1 MSASV
6 LFQPTAAFEDAFHN
20 ENAKGALM
28 VVLLTGLFT
37 ALAVYFISAN
47 IFTSAFTF
55 LMNIIQWLV
64 FAGFVW
70 FFEFVHVRKKKH
82 LVGVNFSQCLSV
94 VGKLWTINLLAAIVF
109 AFTSYFAPIASA
121 GLVMFLGILLVLSS
135 LILIVAWLIAS
146 FKMLKVVFG
155 AEKLKLILNWII
167 INLLNGLVFGLVA
180 SVISSILF

>member
-82 LVGVNFSQCLSV
+82 LIGISYSQCLSV
-94 VGKLWTINLLAAIVF
+94 VGKLWAINLVGALVF
-109 AFTSYFAPIASA
+109 ALTALLGPMVSS
-121 GLVMFLGILLVLSS
+121 GLLMFLGVLFILFSI
-135 LILIVAWLIAS
+135 ILTVAWLVGS
-146 FKMLKVVFG
+146 YKLLKVVLG
-155 AEKLKLILNWII
+155 INGSKLALNWIVLTILYGLTLGI
-167 INLLNGLVFGLVA
+167 ILSLL
-180 SVISSILF
+180 